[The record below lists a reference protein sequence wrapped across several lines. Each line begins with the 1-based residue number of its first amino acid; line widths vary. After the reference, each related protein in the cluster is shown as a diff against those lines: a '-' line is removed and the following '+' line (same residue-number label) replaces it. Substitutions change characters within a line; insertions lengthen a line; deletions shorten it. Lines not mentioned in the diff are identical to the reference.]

1 MVDVL
6 SDDLA
11 MEVLVRL
18 PVRSIMRFRCV
29 SKAWNSL
36 ISELGRRHRDR
47 MPPAMVGYIQEY
59 HGYPQNTTKFTGIGR
74 RSCYSSDA
82 LAAAGTRSRG
92 PDFSFMPL
100 CYAQENRTIVSVCNG
115 LLLCRYWILQPEPY
129 ELCPYEHHHVV
140 CNPATKRWK
149 RLPETRGCD
158 PIAVGFD
165 QRLPHRRHYRV
176 LGEDTRMHP
185 GPDTFRFKMFVSE
198 TGSWVDCPGGL
209 PRTLV
214 SSFLEVMFY
223 ADGIF
228 YVFGIS
234 VVHNVAAVAVVHL
247 LAVEEAGC
255 RRIPLPPGVRPDG
268 FEGSLLREWSMRG
281 VHPCLG
287 SLDGVLR
294 LAAGTQDEILVWA
307 LEAGGWV
314 PKHAVDLLGVV
325 RERLTEIG
333 ADPGLLSTVR
343 FVKFHPD
350 VDVIFLSS
358 PGTVLSY
365 HLGTGTFEVMS
376 SDAVDADSYIFPF
389 FFPYSP
395 CYSE

>member
-1 MVDVL
+1 MQRTGAVSL
-6 SDDLA
+6 QHPA
-11 MEVLVRL
+11 TRRRATRL
-18 PVRSIMRFRCV
+18 RALP
-29 SKAWNSL
+29 
-36 ISELGRRHRDR
+36 RH
-47 MPPAMVGYIQEY
+47 
-59 HGYPQNTTKFTGIGR
+59 
-74 RSCYSSDA
+74 
-82 LAAAGTRSRG
+82 
-92 PDFSFMPL
+92 
-100 CYAQENRTIVSVCNG
+100 
-115 LLLCRYWILQPEPY
+115 LQPRHQEM
-129 ELCPYEHHHVV
+129 EE
-140 CNPATKRWK
+140 A
-149 RLPETRGCD
+149 PETKLCD

-176 LGEDTRMHP
+176 LGEDILMHP

-209 PRTLV
+209 PRTLLK
-214 SSFLEVMFY
+214 SCLEVMFY

-228 YVFGIS
+228 YVFDIS
-234 VVHNVAAVAVVHL
+234 LVHNVAAVAVVHL

-255 RRIPLPPGVRPDG
+255 RIIPLPPGVRPDG
-268 FEGSLLREWSMRG
+268 FECSLLREWFSRG
-281 VHPCLG
+281 VRPCLG

-314 PKHAVDLLGVV
+314 PKHAVDLLGVG
-325 RERLTEIG
+325 RERLAEIG

-350 VDVIFLSS
+350 VDVIFLCT

-376 SDAVDADSYIFPF
+376 SDAVDANSDSCMPYF

-395 CYSE
+395 CYSEELDL